1 MLHVDMSLL
10 VKIYISRNRDLQSW
24 QVVTYDGLTI
34 GDQAPSAAW
43 EAAQLAWRT
52 EF

>member
-1 MLHVDMSLL
+1 MLHVDMSLH
-10 VKIYISRNRDLQSW
+10 VQIYISRNRDLQSW

-43 EAAQLAWRT
+43 EAAQLAWRI